1 MIHTYTQI
9 HIQTVFAVQ
18 DRLSLINKRWKNDLY
33 GYMTGIVQGHGHK
46 MLSIGGVGD
55 HVHLFFGFRPNES
68 LSDLM
73 REVKRDSAIWINKNR
88 LVRGKFSWQEGYG
101 AFSYSK
107 SQVPIVCR
115 YIENQK
121 IHHHRK
127 TFIEEYL
134 EFLEQFGVEYDKRYI
149 FQPV

>member
-33 GYMTGIVQGHGHK
+33 GYMTGIVQGRGHK

-55 HVHLFFGFRPNES
+55 HVHMFFGFRPNES
-68 LSDLM
+68 LSELM

-88 LVRGKFSWQEGYG
+88 LVLGKFSWQEGYG

-107 SQVPIVCR
+107 SQVPVVCH
-115 YIENQK
+115 YIENQE

-134 EFLEQFGVEYDKRYI
+134 EFLEQFGVEYDKRYV